1 MEQAPYDIET
11 ISWNLGE
18 KKCYIELP
26 TSQHKNLKLT
36 PELLSKVERAVN
48 QLIVQNVPVI
58 VHAQEADDKET
69 TRPDS
74 LPADYVGSGGHI
86 RTIEIE
92 NLDKN
97 PCCGTHVTNL
107 GQLQSL
113 KLLHTENVRGGNT
126 RLFFL
131 FGQRVLDTL
140 GNLNTIARQLNTLL
154 SCPPENFVENVDKI
168 QKQSKEHSKRAKKLL
183 ESLAVYTVNDVET
196 ELKSKSFA
204 LVYKEEADMDFLATV
219 ANVIRDRKLLEEGT
233 NKVVVLAAGEQQ
245 TGGPI
250 IVTGGTNEIVQ
261 KTGKIVTAALSGVKG
276 GGKGRWQGKA
286 QNWSG
291 IENLEKALVDQLEQ

>member
-18 KKCYIELP
+18 KKSYIELP

-74 LPADYVGSGGHI
+74 LPADYVGIGGHI

-113 KLLHTENVRGGNT
+113 KLLHTENVRGGNI

-204 LVYKEEADMDFLATV
+204 LVYKEEADMDFLAMV

-261 KTGKIVTAALSGVKG
+261 KTGKIVTATLSGVKG

>member
-1 MEQAPYDIET
+1 MEQEPFHLET
-11 ISWNLGE
+11 VSWNLGE
-18 KKCYIELP
+18 KKSYIEL
-26 TSQHKNLKLT
+26 QKNEDVKIT
-36 PELLSKVERAVN
+36 PELLSRVELAVN
-48 QLIVQNVPVI
+48 NLIVKNIPVI
-58 VHAQEADDKET
+58 VHAQEAQEDI

-74 LPADYVGSGGHI
+74 LPADYVGGGHI

-107 GQLQSL
+107 GQLQAL

-131 FGQRVLDTL
+131 FGKRVLDTL
-140 GNLNTIARQLNTLL
+140 DSLNTISRQLNTLL
-154 SCPPENFVENVDKI
+154 SCPPEGFVENVEKI

-183 ESLAVYTVNDVET
+183 ESLAVYTVNDVEV
-196 ELKSKSFA
+196 ELKEKSFA
-204 LVYKEEADMDFLATV
+204 LVYKEEADMEFLAMV

-233 NKVVVLAAGEQQ
+233 QKVVVLAAGEKQ

-261 KTGKIVTAALSGVKG
+261 RAGKIVTTTLSGVKG

-291 IENLEKALVDQLEQ
+291 IENLEKALADELAS